1 MESVIRIDEVV
12 ENKERKF
19 GSNKYYYPC
28 RVVNE
33 DGETINALFTQEQI
47 NDAIF
52 RAEKN
57 PEDMED
63 MSFWEWLDIQ
73 I

>member
-1 MESVIRIDEVV
+1 MESVIRIDELV

-19 GSNKYYYPC
+19 GRSKYYYPC

-33 DGETINALFTQEQI
+33 DGGNVNALFTQEQI

-52 RAEKN
+52 RAERN
-57 PEDMED
+57 SEVMED
-63 MSFWEWLDIQ
+63 ISFWE
-73 I
+73 

>member
-19 GSNKYYYPC
+19 GSNIYYYPC
-28 RVVNE
+28 RVVTE
-33 DGETINALFTQEQI
+33 SGETVNALFTQEQI
-47 NDAIF
+47 NDAVF
-52 RAEKN
+52 RAEQN
-57 PEDMED
+57 PEDMTD
-63 MSFWEWLDIQ
+63 VSFWEWLDIK

>member
-1 MESVIRIDEVV
+1 MESVIRIDELV

-19 GSNKYYYPC
+19 GRSKYYYPC

-33 DGETINALFTQEQI
+33 DGENVNALFTQEQI

-52 RAEKN
+52 RAERN
-57 PEDMED
+57 SEVMED
-63 MSFWEWLDIQ
+63 ISFWE
-73 I
+73 